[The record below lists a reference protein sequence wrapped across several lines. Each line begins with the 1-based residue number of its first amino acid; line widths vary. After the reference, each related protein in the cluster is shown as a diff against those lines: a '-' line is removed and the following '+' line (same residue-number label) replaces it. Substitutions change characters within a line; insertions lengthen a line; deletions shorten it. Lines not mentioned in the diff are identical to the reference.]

1 MPSNLFQSNSS
12 AATALAAI
20 GVQLNSGFI
29 DIYAG
34 SSQPLDANSNTTAS
48 HFLLAELAF
57 SAGAGT
63 TAGSSTWTAAAIT
76 ATTATSSGIALF
88 YRAVSSS
95 RVVQIDGSISTATAD
110 MNFNTNNF
118 AQGASVS
125 VTSYVLILPEQ

>member
-1 MPSNLFQSNSS
+1 MPSNLFQSNTS

-48 HFLLAELAF
+48 HYLLAELAF
-57 SAGAGT
+57 AAGAGT
-63 TAGSSTWTAAAIT
+63 AAASTWTAAAIT

-95 RVVQIDGSISTATAD
+95 RVVQIDGSISTASAD

-118 AQGASVS
+118 ALGASVQ
-125 VTSYVLILPEQ
+125 VTSYVLVLPEH

>member
-1 MPSNLFQSNSS
+1 MPSNLFQSNTS
-12 AATALAAI
+12 ASTALAAI

-34 SSQPLDANSNTTAS
+34 SSQPADANTNTTAS

-57 SAGAGT
+57 GGTAGT
-63 TAGSSTWTAAAIT
+63 AASSTWTANAIT

-95 RVVQIDGSISTATAD
+95 RVVQIDGSISTAASD

-125 VTSYVLILPEQ
+125 VTSYVLILPEH

>member
-1 MPSNLFQSNSS
+1 MPSNLFQSNTS

-48 HFLLAELAF
+48 HYLLAELAF
-57 SAGAGT
+57 AAGAGT
-63 TAGSSTWTAAAIT
+63 AAASTWTAAAIT

-88 YRAVSSS
+88 YRAISSS
-95 RVVQIDGSISTATAD
+95 RVVQIDGSVSTAAAD

-125 VTSYVLILPEQ
+125 VTSYVLILPEH

>member
-1 MPSNLFQSNSS
+1 MPSNLFQSNTS

-48 HFLLAELAF
+48 HYLLAELAF
-57 SAGAGT
+57 AAGAGT
-63 TAGSSTWTAAAIT
+63 AAASTWTAAAIT
-76 ATTATSSGIALF
+76 ATTATSFGIALF

-95 RVVQIDGSISTATAD
+95 RVVQIDGSISTASAD

-118 AQGASVS
+118 ALGASVQ
-125 VTSYVLILPEQ
+125 VTSYVLVLPEH

>member
-1 MPSNLFQSNSS
+1 MPSNLFQSNTS
-12 AATALAAI
+12 AATALASI

-48 HFLLAELAF
+48 HYLLAELAF
-57 SAGAGT
+57 AAGAGT
-63 TAGSSTWTAAAIT
+63 AAASTWTAAAIT

-88 YRAVSSS
+88 YRAISSS

>member
-1 MPSNLFQSNSS
+1 MPSNLFQSNTS
-12 AATALAAI
+12 ASTALAAI
-20 GVQLNSGFI
+20 GVQANAGFI

-48 HFLLAELAF
+48 HYLLAELAMN
-57 SAGAGT
+57 ATAGT
-63 TAGSSTWTAAAIT
+63 AASSTWTANAIT

-88 YRAVSSS
+88 YRLVSSS
-95 RVVQIDGSISTATAD
+95 RVVQIDGSISTAAAD

-125 VTSYVLILPEQ
+125 VTSYVLILPEH